1 VIQGVGLGLIF
12 VPLAA
17 ASFATLSPQLR
28 TDGTAIFSLM
38 RNIGSSIGIAVA
50 QALLVRNTQLA
61 HAGLLE
67 NLTAANPDLLHSPV
81 ASAFHLGAP
90 PGFEL
95 LNNELTRQAEMIA
108 YVDDFFLMLLLTL
121 LVIPLLILIRPAR
134 EEASAGGEALALE

>member
-1 VIQGVGLGLIF
+1 
-12 VPLAA
+12 
-17 ASFATLSPQLR
+17 
-28 TDGTAIFSLM
+28 
-38 RNIGSSIGIAVA
+38 
-50 QALLVRNTQLA
+50 
-61 HAGLLE
+61 
-67 NLTAANPDLLHSPV
+67 DLLHSPV